1 MSSSLPE
8 KILKKEFVI
17 LMALMTSVMAL
28 AIDSVL
34 PALSFMNT
42 ELDINSIVKVQYIIS
57 VIFIGFGVGQLI
69 YGPMSDAI
77 GRKKPLYIGGLIF
90 LIGCII
96 SFYAESLTP
105 MLIGRFLQGLGAASF
120 RIISI
125 AIVRDEY
132 SGVAMARTLS
142 LIMTV
147 FILVP
152 VLAPSIGQAILF
164 LGPWRYIFLMLFTL
178 SLIIM
183 IWFYMRQDE
192 TLASSKRRVMSIKF
206 FLSASLEAFTNP
218 ISASATFISG
228 LIFGIMITYIS
239 TAQHIFQDIY
249 NLGTQ
254 FPLYFGSLAFTI
266 GLASFVNSFL
276 LKRYGIIR
284 LTKTSLTTMS
294 ISSIIFASYLTIS
307 HTTTP
312 SLVLL
317 MIFFAVFFFCLGLL
331 FGNLNTLALSPLGHI
346 AGIAASVIGSVQNFV
361 SVLVGVFIASIF
373 HNNFITLVICFAV
386 VTSTSLAIFKFGDY
400 KKIYQNV

>member
-90 LIGCII
+90 LLGCII

-249 NLGTQ
+249 NLGT
-254 FPLYFGSLAFTI
+254 
-266 GLASFVNSFL
+266 
-276 LKRYGIIR
+276 
-284 LTKTSLTTMS
+284 
-294 ISSIIFASYLTIS
+294 
-307 HTTTP
+307 H
-312 SLVLL
+312 
-317 MIFFAVFFFCLGLL
+317 
-331 FGNLNTLALSPLGHI
+331 
-346 AGIAASVIGSVQNFV
+346 
-361 SVLVGVFIASIF
+361 
-373 HNNFITLVICFAV
+373 
-386 VTSTSLAIFKFGDY
+386 
-400 KKIYQNV
+400 